1 MITCTFAGHR
11 DIFNESIRYLIDDAI
26 ESIIKKDDTFLFYSG
41 NMGDFDKMCESS
53 VRVAQK
59 RHPELNIKLVLV
71 LPYMIKKLN
80 TEKDYY
86 EKLFDNIIIPAELA
100 EVHYKSAITKRNRWI
115 IQRSDYLISYVHKN
129 FGGAFTTLKY
139 AEKLNKNII
148 YLPPTVI

>member
-11 DIFNESIRYLIDDAI
+11 DIFNANVKYLIDEAI
-26 ESIIKKDDTFLFYSG
+26 ENILKKDDTFLFYSG
-41 NMGDFDKMCESS
+41 DMGDFDKMCSSS
-53 VRVAQK
+53 VRAAQK

-80 TEKDYY
+80 TDKDYY
-86 EKLFDNIIIPAELA
+86 EKMFDSIIIPVELA
-100 EVHYKSAITKRNRWI
+100 EVYYKSAITKRNRWI
-115 IQRSDYLISYVHKN
+115 IQRSDYLISYVYKD

-148 YLPPTVI
+148 YLC